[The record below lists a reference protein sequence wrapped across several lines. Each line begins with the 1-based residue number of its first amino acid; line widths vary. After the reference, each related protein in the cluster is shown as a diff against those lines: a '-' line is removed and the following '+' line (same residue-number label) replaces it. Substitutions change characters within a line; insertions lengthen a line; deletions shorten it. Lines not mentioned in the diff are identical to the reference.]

1 MDLCTTEHILYYLN
15 SLSTTKIH
23 YPYLF
28 KVIIAA
34 GDKKSL

>member
-1 MDLCTTEHILYYLN
+1 MDLCTAENIQYYLN